1 MNKNLIYYLG
11 GGGEY
16 PDPEV
21 AAIYIDGGVTM

>member
-11 GGGEY
+11 GGEC

>member
-11 GGGEY
+11 GEC